1 MARPQPNLICAHTED
16 TGRIFEVCAADAV
29 FAVLYA
35 GKPIKVRTHHP
46 DLGYQ
51 GYKYGKSFFPE
62 AGHAIRLAR
71 KLNEIHTTDAFT
83 VGIMTVGRVLE
94 PNEND

>member
-1 MARPQPNLICAHTED
+1 MSRPQPTIICTHAD
-16 TGRIFEVCAADAV
+16 PDRIFEVCEADAV
-29 FAVLYA
+29 FAVLYN
-35 GKPIKVRTHHP
+35 GKPIKVRTHNP
-46 DLGYQ
+46 EAQYQ

-62 AGHAIRLAR
+62 AGHAVRLAR

-83 VGIMTVGRVLE
+83 VGIMTVSRVLG

>member
-1 MARPQPNLICAHTED
+1 MARPQPTIICTHAD
-16 TGRIFEVCAADAV
+16 GDRVFEVCEADAV
-29 FAVLYA
+29 FAVLYN
-35 GKPIKVRTHHP
+35 GEPIKVRTHNP

-51 GYKYGKSFFPE
+51 GYKYGKSMFPE

-83 VGIMTVGRVLE
+83 VGIMAVKRVLE